1 MLRYDTPGSSRK
13 DFWMFCTSEHLHPY
27 GFTSKSDST
36 WFLEPPSSIVETHTY
51 EEWKDL
57 LESTPKNYD
66 LPEELFH
73 NTINHPK
80 HEFKVGMKLEA
91 LSPIDQIKICPATII
106 KVFDDIYFLVHIDT
120 YDELSKGMD
129 IEACMYSSTEKN
141 TWLCTAGH
149 PYIFPIGWAKK
160 HNIK

>member
-1 MLRYDTPGSSRK
+1 MLRYDAPGSSRK

-27 GFTSKSDST
+27 GFASKSDST
-36 WFLEPPSSIVETHTY
+36 WFLEPPSSIVEMHTY

-66 LPEELFH
+66 LPEELFN
-73 NTINHPK
+73 NTISHPK

-91 LSPIDQIKICPATII
+91 LSPIDQIKICPATVI

-120 YDELSKGMD
+120 YDEVSKGMD
-129 IEACMYSSTEKN
+129 IETCMYSSTEKN
-141 TWLCTAGH
+141 TWLCTAEH
-149 PYIFPIGWAKK
+149 PYIFPVGWAKK